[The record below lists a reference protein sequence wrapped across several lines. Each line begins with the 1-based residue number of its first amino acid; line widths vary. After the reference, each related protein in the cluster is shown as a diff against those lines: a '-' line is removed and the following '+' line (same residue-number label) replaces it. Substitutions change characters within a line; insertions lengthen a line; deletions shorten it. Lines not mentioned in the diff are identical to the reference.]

1 MLTITLTLLLSAAP
15 VPAPSQY
22 AEIRVVDEVTG
33 RGIPLVELETTN
45 STLYVTDN
53 NGRVAFHEPELE
65 GREVYFS
72 VRSHGYA
79 IRKDG
84 FGFAGVKLTPKAGMI
99 SDIALSR
106 VNIAERWCR
115 LTGEGLERDS
125 RLLGYK
131 TQPVN
136 NGRVVGQD
144 SVQAAVFGGK
154 VYWFWGDTQRIDY
167 PLGLFRMAGATTP
180 VFEAKADLTH
190 GIAYDYFVEPKSQFT
205 RAMIPYAKKLEGVVW
220 VFALA
225 VVPDKDGKEH
235 MVAHYSRR
243 KGLADELEHGLCDY
257 DLSVNAFKP
266 VKELPLKETWRKPT
280 GHPIEFIENGTKYML
295 YGSPNPNVRTPASYE
310 GVLNTLEYEAYTCLK
325 SDGTVDTDKDGAP
338 VWRWQKELPPLN
350 SKDELALVKAKKIAA
365 KHARFCPTSAD
376 GKQIEL
382 HSGSVRWNAHRK
394 CWILVAGQIG
404 GLSSHLG
411 EVWYAEAAHPTG
423 PFGTAT
429 KIITHDK
436 QTFYNVVQHPFLD
449 NGRYIYLEGTYTNDF
464 SGNSHRTP
472 RYNYNQVLYRLDLN
486 DVTLKK

>member
-1 MLTITLTLLLSAAP
+1 MN
-15 VPAPSQY
+15 
-22 AEIRVVDEVTG
+22 E
-33 RGIPLVELETTN
+33 
-45 STLYVTDN
+45 
-53 NGRVAFHEPELE
+53 
-65 GREVYFS
+65 
-72 VRSHGYA
+72 
-79 IRKDG
+79 
-84 FGFAGVKLTPKAGMI
+84 
-99 SDIALSR
+99 
-106 VNIAERWCR
+106 
-115 LTGEGLERDS
+115 
-125 RLLGYK
+125 
-131 TQPVN
+131 
-136 NGRVVGQD
+136 
-144 SVQAAVFGGK
+144 
-154 VYWFWGDTQRIDY
+154 
-167 PLGLFRMAGATTP
+167 
-180 VFEAKADLTH
+180 
-190 GIAYDYFVEPKSQFT
+190 
-205 RAMIPYAKKLEGVVW
+205 
-220 VFALA
+220 
-225 VVPDKDGKEH
+225 
-235 MVAHYSRR
+235 
-243 KGLADELEHGLCDY
+243 
-257 DLSVNAFKP
+257 FKP

-280 GHPIEFIENGTKYML
+280 GHPIEFTENGTKYLL
-295 YGSPNPNVRTPASYE
+295 YGSPNPNVRTLASYE

-325 SDGTVDTDKDGAP
+325 TDGTVDTDKDGTP

-411 EVWYAEAAHPTG
+411 EVWYAEAAQPTG
-423 PFGTAT
+423 PFSTAT